1 MLLRRNEA
9 IENWS
14 RFNEK
19 LNGAETVGS
28 SVHSTDGQKENQD
41 TAAAFVLVRFCKS
54 LNLQLP
60 PWLLRSS
67 GHRRRVN
74 KKQNLGHD
82 GSSSFIKQKNSQ
94 VKISVKVDDLEQHVA
109 GVDSDNGIMA
119 PQLCSKSQKRRRIAF
134 SSNTRADWVKLQ
146 PLADILVDNGFDVDI
161 FVTGMH
167 MIKEY
172 GSTFKDIVKNRKFG
186 VFTRETWVPGDSEIQ
201 NATATMEAT
210 FQLLQQSD
218 YDLLIVHGDRLE
230 AKAAADAAHLFRCRL
245 GHVEGGELTGG
256 DDNKNRY
263 AITAIADYHFP
274 SSQDA
279 ANRLM
284 SCGQKIGTIFPIGSP
299 DLDVFLR
306 PNTVCIDHVLQKYS
320 IPFSDFGLAPF
331 HPNSAESE
339 TSGEQAMNFYIT
351 LLASGRNFVVPRPNN
366 DKGTEK
372 VQEVLDSLP
381 KNRFCIVPNFEF
393 NDYVVLLKQAGCVA
407 GNSSVV
413 VTSAPAIGKPCLNI
427 GTRQRGRAP
436 PTDGLF
442 NFSPND
448 REGILA
454 CLQENWGRSYPR
466 NSHYGD
472 GRAAERLLEALSSR
486 PFWEVSQQKLLFNQ
500 KAF

>member
-1 MLLRRNEA
+1 MLLQRDET
-9 IENWS
+9 IQDWG

-19 LNGAETVGS
+19 ISGDKAVDS
-28 SVHSTDGQKENQD
+28 SVDNTERQNEEED
-41 TAAAFVLVRFCKS
+41 TAAAFVLARFCKG

-60 PWLLRSS
+60 TWLLRNA
-67 GHRRRVN
+67 GRRRRVS
-74 KKQNLGHD
+74 KKGNLGH
-82 GSSSFIKQKNSQ
+82 GRSHLSIKRKNDK
-94 VKISVKVDDLEQHVA
+94 VEISVNVEQH
-109 GVDSDNGIMA
+109 VDSDNDTMV
-119 PQLCSKSQKRRRIAF
+119 PQPCQISQKRRRIAF

-186 VFTRETWVPGDSEIQ
+186 VFTRNTWTPGDSEIQ

-210 FQLLQQSD
+210 FQLLQESD
-218 YDLLIVHGDRLE
+218 YDLLIVHGDRLD

-245 GHVEGGELTGG
+245 GHVEGGDLTGG

-279 ANRLM
+279 ADRLI
-284 SCGQKIGTIFPIGSP
+284 SCGQKIETIFPIGSP

-306 PNTVCIDHVLQKYS
+306 PSTVSIEYVLRKYS
-320 IPFSDFGLAPF
+320 IPFKDFGIAPF

-339 TSGEQAMNFYIT
+339 TSGEQAMNFYST
-351 LLASGRNFVVPRPNN
+351 LLASGRNFIVPRPNN
-366 DKGTEK
+366 DKGTER
-372 VQEVLDSLP
+372 VQEVLDALP
-381 KNRFCIVPNFEF
+381 KNRVCVVPNFEF
-393 NDYVVLLKQAGCVA
+393 NDYVILLKQAGCVA

-427 GTRQRGRAP
+427 GTRQQGRTP

-448 REGILA
+448 RQGILG
-454 CLQENWGRSYPR
+454 CLRENWGRTYPR

-472 GRAAERLLEALSSR
+472 GCAAERFLEALSSR
-486 PFWEVSQQKLLFNQ
+486 SFWELSQQKLLFNQ

>member
-1 MLLRRNEA
+1 MLLLRDET
-9 IENWS
+9 IESWG

-19 LNGAETVGS
+19 ISGDKAVDS
-28 SVHSTDGQKENQD
+28 SVDNTERQNEEED
-41 TAAAFVLVRFCKS
+41 TAAAFVLARFCKGFS
-54 LNLQLP
+54 LQLP
-60 PWLLRSS
+60 TWLFRNA
-67 GHRRRVN
+67 GRRKRVS
-74 KKQNLGHD
+74 KKGNLGH
-82 GSSSFIKQKNSQ
+82 GISHLSIKRKNDK
-94 VKISVKVDDLEQHVA
+94 VEISVKVDDVEQH
-109 GVDSDNGIMA
+109 VDSDNDTMVPRIY
-119 PQLCSKSQKRRRIAF
+119 QISQKRRRVAF

-146 PLADILVDNGFDVDI
+146 PLADILVDNGYDVDI

-172 GSTFKDIVKNRKFG
+172 GSTFKDIAKNRKFG
-186 VFTRETWVPGDSEIQ
+186 VFTKNTWTPGDTEIQ

-210 FQLLQQSD
+210 FQLLQESD

-245 GHVEGGELTGG
+245 GHVEGGDLTGG

-279 ANRLM
+279 ADRLI
-284 SCGQKIGTIFPIGSP
+284 SCGQKIETIFPIGSP

-306 PNTVCIDHVLQKYS
+306 PSTVSIEHVLRKYS
-320 IPFSDFGLAPF
+320 IPFKDFGIAPF

-339 TSGEQAMNFYIT
+339 TSGEQAMNFYST
-351 LLASGRNFVVPRPNN
+351 LLASGRNFIVPRPNN
-366 DKGTEK
+366 DKGTER
-372 VQEVLDSLP
+372 VQEVLDALP
-381 KNRFCIVPNFEF
+381 KNRVCVVPNFEF
-393 NDYVVLLKQAGCVA
+393 NDYVILLKQAGCVA

-427 GTRQRGRAP
+427 GTRQQGRTP

-448 REGILA
+448 RQGILG
-454 CLQENWGRSYPR
+454 CLRENWGRTYPR
-466 NSHYGD
+466 NTHYGD
-472 GRAAERLLEALSSR
+472 GCAAERFLEALSSR
-486 PFWEVSQQKLLFNQ
+486 SFWEVSQQKLLFNQ
-500 KAF
+500 KAL